1 MSGGAEK
8 TRIVC
13 GIDEAGLGPLLGPLT
28 FGYSAFRIPPADD
41 DLWTR
46 LEGEVARSA
55 REGADRVVVADSKK
69 VYARNPRGRQRL
81 ETTALAF
88 LAQLPN
94 GRPECGADLLR
105 TPPPA
110 LRPRAADIER
120 HPWYERLAE
129 ELPIWMPADRLAIR
143 AAKLRRGLEAA
154 EIELLDAG
162 VRVVPELELNRSFE
176 ETGNKSLSVMAQVF
190 GILRH
195 LWESFADEE
204 VRVVVDRQGG
214 RWHYGRVL
222 HNAFDGTTLKVLF
235 ESPQMSRYVLEDP
248 KSERRMLVTFAERGE
263 ERAFSV
269 ALASCLAKYA
279 RELCMEAFNTYFGD
293 LQPDL
298 HPTAG
303 YTTDGRR
310 WVEEAAPALAAARLP
325 DRILIRE
332 R

>member
-1 MSGGAEK
+1 MSSGAET

-28 FGYSAFRIPPADD
+28 FGYSAFRIPSAGG
-41 DLWTR
+41 DLWAR
-46 LEGEVARSA
+46 LEGEVAHTA

-81 ETTALAF
+81 ETTSLAF
-88 LAQLPN
+88 LAQLEG
-94 GRPECGADLLR
+94 GRPTCGADLLR
-105 TPPPA
+105 TPPPE

-120 HPWYERLAE
+120 HPWYARLAE
-129 ELPIWMPADRLAIR
+129 ELPIWMPAERLAIR
-143 AAKLRRGLEAA
+143 AARLRRALEATQ
-154 EIELLDAG
+154 IELLDAG

-176 ETGNKSLSVMAQVF
+176 ETDNKSTSVMAIVL

-195 LWESFADEE
+195 FWQSFADEG

-222 HNAFDGTTLKVLF
+222 HQAFGGTILKVIV
-235 ESPQMSRYVLEDP
+235 ESPQLSRYILEEP
-248 KSERRMLVTFAERGE
+248 RTGRRMLVTFAERGE
-263 ERAFSV
+263 ERAFTV
-269 ALASCLAKYA
+269 ALASCIAKYT
-279 RELCMEAFNTYFGD
+279 RELCMEAFNAFFRE

-298 HPTAG
+298 RPTAG

-310 WVEEAAPALAAARLP
+310 WVEEAAPALAAAHLP
-325 DRILIRE
+325 ERTLIRE